1 MVQTRDKKSHL
12 ELPPDFV
19 VSTNLHVTHDSGK
32 QVTQIDIT
40 KFGIYFISLFL
51 SFQPNEN
58 FRSGRS
64 FGSSR

>member
-32 QVTQIDIT
+32 QVTQSDII
-40 KFGIYFISLFL
+40 KFGIDSLFL

>member
-32 QVTQIDIT
+32 QVSRGGPMTHSVTNDKLILLL
-40 KFGIYFISLFL
+40 SL
-51 SFQPNEN
+51 
-58 FRSGRS
+58 
-64 FGSSR
+64 

>member
-32 QVTQIDIT
+32 QVTQSNII
-40 KFGIYFISLFL
+40 KFGIDSLFL

>member
-32 QVTQIDIT
+32 QVTQIDII
-40 KFGIYFISLFL
+40 KFGIDALFL

>member
-32 QVTQIDIT
+32 QVTQIDII
-40 KFGIYFISLFL
+40 KFGIDSLFL

>member
-32 QVTQIDIT
+32 QVTQSDII
-40 KFGIYFISLFL
+40 KFGIDFTFSITSAK
-51 SFQPNEN
+51 
-58 FRSGRS
+58 
-64 FGSSR
+64 

>member
-32 QVTQIDIT
+32 QVTQIDII
-40 KFGIYFISLFL
+40 KFGIDSLFL

-64 FGSSR
+64 FSSSR

>member
-32 QVTQIDIT
+32 QVTQIDII
-40 KFGIYFISLFL
+40 KFGIDALFL

-64 FGSSR
+64 FSSSR

>member
-32 QVTQIDIT
+32 QVSRGGPII
-40 KFGIYFISLFL
+40 IIE
-51 SFQPNEN
+51 FQYSHMHYNYY
-58 FRSGRS
+58 
-64 FGSSR
+64 

>member
-32 QVTQIDIT
+32 QV
-40 KFGIYFISLFL
+40 
-51 SFQPNEN
+51 
-58 FRSGRS
+58 SGGGPMTHS
-64 FGSSR
+64 VTSY

>member
-19 VSTNLHVTHDSGK
+19 VSTNLHVTHDSGN
-32 QVTQIDIT
+32 QVTQIDII
-40 KFGIYFISLFL
+40 KFGIDSLFL